1 MKFHQAINETPALNG
16 AWRPGLQALKKIDRN
31 RVDTVAPKR
40 LKGSVDVE
48 GRLLPLYPGARHW
61 DYAVGFGPA
70 GHHGEIIYWIE
81 VHPANDREVAVVLEK
96 LRFLQG
102 WLREHGQSLE
112 TLDWAFI
119 WISSGKTT
127 FTRTS
132 RQQKRFAEVGLRH
145 VGGYFKIPEK

>member
-1 MKFHQAINETPALNG
+1 MKFRQAINEIPALNG
-16 AWRPGLQALKKIDRN
+16 AWRPGLQALKEIDRN

-40 LKGSVDVE
+40 LKGSVNVE
-48 GRLLPLYPGARHW
+48 SRLLPLYPGARHW
-61 DYAVGFGPA
+61 DYAVGFAPT
-70 GHHGEIIYWIE
+70 GHDGEIIYWIE
-81 VHPANDREVAVVLEK
+81 VHPANDREVTVVLEK

-102 WLREHGQSLE
+102 WLRENGQRLE
-112 TLDWAFI
+112 MLDWAFI

-132 RQQKRFAEVGLRH
+132 RQRKRFAEVGLRH